1 MFLST
6 HKQQWVRS
14 FVHIQRNSTTFE
26 IIKQFPFHL
35 WKPVRV
41 HVLVAVPGAGVDK
54 LEETYSISISIEA
67 FNRISFLLSRFF
79 FQRITSFRMQ
89 SSHNDYKQQINDFF
103 TIITCRG
110 THLFLQSAIQSSIP
124 YVHMILIYIWSFRY
138 RCISSCSFQHPIS
151 LVLTIDGDDRLS
163 GCLDI
168 TLAACQMDDGIFFF
182 TTPIHSWW
190 YNAPHA

>member
-1 MFLST
+1 MKT
-6 HKQQWVRS
+6 C
-14 FVHIQRNSTTFE
+14 TG
-26 IIKQFPFHL
+26 
-35 WKPVRV
+35 V

-110 THLFLQSAIQSSIP
+110 THLFLQSTLQSSIP

-151 LVLTIDGDDRLS
+151 LVLIVCLSVRLS
-163 GCLDI
+163 DCLDI

-182 TTPIHSWW
+182 TTPIHGWW